1 MQRVELS
8 TGGRGTFV
16 PAGRGQE
23 KGSEALERHYSI
35 SPWLLFVILYFVV
48 GVALVER
55 HCYPDSRIVQQAQH
69 QYWRRVPVKATR
81 GVIQDTRGIAMVISE
96 PLPSFALD
104 PSLLTQE
111 DMLTLQRVLSGDAM
125 TRVMDA
131 REAGSHFLWLQRKMT
146 PEAAERL
153 AGLKMRAIRRIDEQ
167 DRRYTNRQLM
177 AHVLGFCNID
187 NRGLAGIE
195 QAWDSTL
202 YNPPGYRIVVRN
214 PGKQPAPAAE
224 NPMGRPHVTP
234 VVTLTL
240 DSRIQYIVEKHLYK
254 AAKADGAKWASAIC
268 MDPWTGAILAMASWP
283 SYDPQNRSSLKPEAL
298 SNSAVSRGYEPG
310 STFKPIYMGI
320 ALERGWV
327 RTNEVFSCPA
337 RLKVADGYITEAYP
351 VAMGNTDTA
360 HLLVKSSNVGMAQI
374 GIRAEKTKTYES
386 LRAWGFG
393 QETDIELP
401 AVAKGIVPYPEQWR
415 GVVPANIAI
424 GQGLAVTPLQLIT
437 AEAAIVNGGRLM
449 SPYIV
454 KEASNSLGEVVYK
467 GTPRVMRE
475 VLTPETAAWLRQAM
489 RAVVVEGTGK
499 RAATKVTKLAGK
511 TGTAQVP
518 EKGKYSR
525 NRYVASFIG
534 FWPYE
539 DPQYLMLIVIG
550 EPSGGRYYGGEL
562 AAPPFKDIVEEMA
575 ELDYYAP
582 AAPSGK
588 ESA

>member
-1 MQRVELS
+1 MTKRE
-8 TGGRGTFV
+8 G
-16 PAGRGQE
+16 AG
-23 KGSEALERHYSI
+23 ALERHYSI
-35 SPWLLFVILYFVV
+35 SPWFLFAVLFLTV
-48 GVALVER
+48 GAALVER
-55 HCYPDSRIVQQAQH
+55 HCYPDVRVVQQAQH
-69 QYWRRVPVKATR
+69 QYWRRVPVKAAR

-96 PLPSFALD
+96 MLPSFAVD
-104 PSLLTQE
+104 PSLLE
-111 DMLTLQRVLSGDAM
+111 PEEALELQRVFSGDILTKVSEAQK
-125 TRVMDA
+125 
-131 REAGSHFLWLQRKMT
+131 AGSRFLWLRRKMS
-146 PEAAERL
+146 PEAAETL
-153 AGLKMRAIRRIDEQ
+153 SGLKIRALRRIGEQ
-167 DRRYTNRQLM
+167 DRLYTNRQLM

-202 YNPPGYRIVVRN
+202 YNPPGYRIVVRH
-214 PGKQPAPAAE
+214 PGKQPAATAETFQARTHVIPA
-224 NPMGRPHVTP
+224 
-234 VVTLTL
+234 VTLTL

-254 AAKADGAKWASAIC
+254 AAAANKAKWAAAIC
-268 MDPWTGAILAMASWP
+268 MDPWTGAILAMTSWP
-283 SYDPQNRSSLKPEAL
+283 SYDPQNRRSLTPEAL
-298 SNSAVSRGYEPG
+298 SNNAVSRGYEPG

-351 VAMGNTDTA
+351 VAMGNIDTA

-374 GIRAEKTKTYES
+374 GIRAERTKTYES
-386 LRAWGFG
+386 LLAWGFG
-393 QETDIELP
+393 QEPDIELP
-401 AVAKGIVPYPEQWR
+401 AVAKGIVPFPEQWR

-454 KEASNSLGEVVYK
+454 KEATNSSGETVYRGEPK
-467 GTPRVMRE
+467 VMRE

-499 RAATKVTKLAGK
+499 RAETKVTRLAGK

-539 DPQYLMLIVIG
+539 EPQYLMLIVIG
-550 EPSGGRYYGGEL
+550 EPSAGRYYGGEL

-575 ELDYYAP
+575 ELEYYAP
-582 AAPSGK
+582 ARGDRGA
-588 ESA
+588 